1 MDQITSI
8 LEQQLGLLAHLKQL
22 IIDESDVLS
31 SQDGERLLEIAK
43 QKNESLNQLQQNNA
57 ILALPDTVELIK
69 SSPELLEKSEQ
80 GKRLLNECKSLN
92 QHNSELIEKNIAS
105 VNRLSQALQA
115 SKNSSSL
122 TYDDKGHTSTMSSM
136 NKSIEA

>member
-1 MDQITSI
+1 MVQIAAI
-8 LEQQLGLLAHLKQL
+8 LEQQLGLLTHLKQL
-22 IIDESDVLS
+22 IIDESEALS
-31 SQDGERLLEIAK
+31 SQGGDRLLEIAK
-43 QKNESLNQLQQNNA
+43 QKNECLNQLQQNNDT
-57 ILALPDTVELIK
+57 LGQPDTVEIIK
-69 SSPELLEKSEQ
+69 SSEELLQKSEQ
-80 GKRLLNECKSLN
+80 GKQLLSECKSLN

-105 VNRLSQALQA
+105 FNRLSQALQA